1 MFAVLGRKCV
11 LLLDFIDTVNKKEVS
26 KEKRKLVVPPSQ
38 RNASLGGG
46 TKKVW
51 PG

>member
-1 MFAVLGRKCV
+1 MFVVLGRKCV

-26 KEKRKLVVPPSQ
+26 KAKIKLVVPHSQ
-38 RNASLGGG
+38 CNASLGGG

-51 PG
+51 AG